1 MDFKKEYWMLVE
13 RVPSM
18 PGNRASRHCLSLI
31 QSLLLDVSP
40 DTEFLAELADNLRSF
55 IGSVCSTTTILKR
68 CIKSF
73 GQLYPVAYLR
83 VELNRLT
90 PELIELLLADNVS
103 GYNDQ
108 GRE

>member
-1 MDFKKEYWMLVE
+1 ME

-40 DTEFLAELADNLRSF
+40 DTEFLAELADNLR
-55 IGSVCSTTTILKR
+55 
-68 CIKSF
+68 
-73 GQLYPVAYLR
+73 